1 MGTCWYQWSAFIVDI
16 QVQTIKQVVMVLAK
30 EGERSGICSFREGEW
45 IILAVVNERGEGLW
59 K

>member
-1 MGTCWYQWSAFIVDI
+1 MVSIHVDI
-16 QVQTIKQVVMVLAK
+16 QVQTMKQVVMVLPK
-30 EGERSGICSFREGEW
+30 EGGRSGICSLGQGEW